1 MEMKV
6 SGFVAYKEG
15 AITPSI
21 FGKLHHLP
29 YPHHKSARLLSK
41 KIFLTYLCTMVR
53 LTKIRS

>member
-41 KIFLTYLCTMVR
+41 KIFFDLLMHYGAFD
-53 LTKIRS
+53 